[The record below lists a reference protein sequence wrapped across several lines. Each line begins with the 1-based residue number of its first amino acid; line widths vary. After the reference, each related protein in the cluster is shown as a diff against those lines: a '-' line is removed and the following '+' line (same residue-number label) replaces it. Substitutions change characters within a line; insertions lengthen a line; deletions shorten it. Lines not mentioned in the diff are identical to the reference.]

1 MREAV
6 RYQYDAFGLHIASE
20 IECPQLRAG
29 EPGNSSPDLV
39 ICRGT
44 VPHEL
49 EHAQEQGSIYQIS
62 GEHLLLNIERVGRY
76 LVSEGRAITVEPDPA
91 GDERDVRL
99 FLLGSA
105 MGALLHQRGVWPLH
119 GSAVASERKAIIF
132 VGASGCGKSTLAGA
146 FHQRGFRVL
155 SDDICAITNG
165 ESGIAQ
171 VWPAYP
177 RLSLWADA
185 VSKLRSDPGSHQRA
199 HSEQEKYEF
208 PVQHFTSGPM
218 AVAAVYSLYTSD
230 QGGLCLTPL
239 KGFAKAQELTANTY
253 RLPFLTGMR
262 RGQQHFQQ
270 ALALAQQA
278 RVVSVT
284 RPRQPFLLD
293 ELADLIER
301 DAFR

>member
-1 MREAV
+1 MH
-6 RYQYDAFGLHIASE
+6 YHYDAFGLHIASE
-20 IECPQLRAG
+20 IECPQLRASETG
-29 EPGNSSPDLV
+29 TAFPDLV
-39 ICRGT
+39 VCRGA
-44 VPHEL
+44 VPNEL
-49 EHAQEQGSIYQIS
+49 EDAQVRESIYQIS
-62 GEHLLLNIERVGRY
+62 GEHFLLNIARVGRY

-91 GDERDVRL
+91 ADERDVRL

-105 MGALLHQRGVWPLH
+105 MGTLLHQRGVWPLH

-155 SDDICAITNG
+155 SDDICAITTGENG
-165 ESGIAQ
+165 VAQ

-177 RLSLWADA
+177 RLSLWGDSVARLG
-185 VSKLRSDPGSHQRA
+185 SNPGDHQRA
-199 HSEQEKYEF
+199 HSAHEKYEI
-208 PVQHFTSGPM
+208 PVQYFTPGPV

-230 QGGLCLTPL
+230 QEGLCLTPL
-239 KGFAKAQELTANTY
+239 KGFAKARELTANTY

-262 RGQQHFQQ
+262 RGQQHFWQ